1 MLVGTIMSMLI
12 GSLLPEGTVR
22 DFFMLTKSLGWGAN
36 ENNWVQLG
44 FLRFKTGLYLDVSIL
59 SSLGIL
65 ISWYI
70 LRYFK

>member
-1 MLVGTIMSMLI
+1 
-12 GSLLPEGTVR
+12 
-22 DFFMLTKSLGWGAN
+22 MLTKSFGWGAN